1 MKLILNEL
9 LYLYTLEIVFL
20 IKVKSIKDLFKII
33 FICTVLNIIII
44 ITKIKNNSIIGL
56 TIDRN
61 KSDKEKIDSIKS
73 IICQEKEYENN
84 ER

>member
-20 IKVKSIKDLFKII
+20 IKVKSIKEVFKII